1 MNKRTLI
8 VEDSLTV
15 RMDLREAL
23 EDAGFDCV
31 ECATLAQARAALA
44 EAMPALV
51 LLDNQLPDGDGGS
64 WLAELRATPR
74 GGGEC
79 VVLILSNASLAG
91 DRLRGI
97 AHGADEYVGKPYD
110 RTYVVDRARE
120 LVRQR
125 QARLA
130 TPEPHVASVL
140 LIDDSETFREA
151 LCEALEPHGYD
162 IYMAAHGE
170 EGLRQAAALRPNA
183 VIVDQH
189 MPGIDGAAVIRRLRL
204 DPALRHTPCLLL
216 TADEGPEAEL
226 RALEAGADAF
236 ARKQDDVDLILAR
249 VAAMLRS
256 AKSSLPEQGASLS
269 GPKRLLLV
277 DDSANVLAELG
288 ATLRDDGYDVIAAG
302 TGELALELLAVQP
315 VDAVLLD
322 VQMPGIGGL
331 ETCRR
336 IKSAPALR
344 DIPVVL
350 LTAFEGRASMLAGLE
365 AGADDYVVKANGEVE
380 LLKARL
386 RAQLRR
392 KQFEDEARRVHA
404 ELHSN
409 AMEAAEA
416 RAARDLADSRA
427 ELLAVLQQRNDALE
441 QLNAELSRASSAKT
455 AFLSTMSHELRTP
468 LNAVI
473 GFAQLMRDGAA
484 GPVSDRQSEFCNHIH
499 NAGQHLLSL
508 VNDLLDMAKIEAGRV
523 DLDIEPVAL
532 DELLRDALAIVQ
544 ERARLNR
551 IQMDFFGVGAHQR
564 LCVDRRR
571 LRQII
576 YNLLSNAAK
585 FTPKGGNIRLEARRV
600 SRLRAREALPGFP
613 DGRRSELPES
623 EYAEFIQISVTD
635 NGIGIPPE
643 GLDKL
648 FQPFNQVRNVLT
660 HKVEGTGLGL
670 ATVARL
676 VQLHGG
682 AVAVSSA
689 PDKGSCF
696 TCWLPWRDPVVPDVI
711 LPDEPSARPLA
722 LVIEHHEPAAA
733 LMQTQLNAAGFRV
746 RHVTSAEAALELA
759 PQMRPDLIT
768 LEVNLPGLDGWE
780 LLSRL
785 KNLPGWAHIPV
796 VVVSVDAGQEV
807 ALSLGASAVLHKPV
821 SRKALSKELE
831 MLGFKPTAT
840 RKFLV
845 LAISDAPGDLQSLSA
860 HLSQPGFSVLRATG
874 GKEGIELA
882 RRHVPDLIVLDLLMT
897 EVDGIG
903 VVEALQRDPLT
914 AAIPVIVVAASQ
926 LTPRD
931 RELLNRHVQRATAVR
946 DPADVGAA
954 PAPSA
959 GAGAATGAGT
969 RAPANPQ
976 GHFMDEV
983 KRAISRTSWGD
994 LDPLDE

>member
-1 MNKRTLI
+1 MNKRTFI

-31 ECATLAQARAALA
+31 ECASLAQARAALSA
-44 EAMPALV
+44 GVPALV
-51 LLDNQLPDGDGGS
+51 LLDNLLPDGDGGA
-64 WLAELRATPR
+64 WLAELRAAPQ
-74 GGGEC
+74 GAEC
-79 VVLILSNASLAG
+79 VVLILSNASQAS
-91 DRLRGI
+91 DRLRGL

-110 RTYVVDRARE
+110 RVYVVDRARE
-120 LVRQR
+120 LVRQK

-130 TPEPHVASVL
+130 TAAPHSATVL

-151 LCEALEPHGYD
+151 LRDALEPQGYG
-162 IYMAAHGE
+162 IRMAAHGE

-256 AKSSLPEQGASLS
+256 AKASLPEQGASLL

-288 ATLRDDGYDVIAAG
+288 AMLRDDGYDVIAAG
-302 TGELALELLAVQP
+302 TGEQALELLAVQP

-322 VQMPGIGGL
+322 VQMPGLGGL

-336 IKSAPALR
+336 IKSAPSLR
-344 DIPVVL
+344 DIPVLL

-404 ELHSN
+404 ELHNS

-427 ELLAVLQQRNDALE
+427 ELLSVLQQRNDALE

-484 GPVSDRQSEFCNHIH
+484 GPVSERQAEFCNHIH

-523 DLDIEPVAL
+523 DLDIEPVDL

-551 IQMDFFGVGAHQR
+551 VEMSFFGVGGNQR

-576 YNLLSNAAK
+576 YNLLSNATK
-585 FTPKGGNIRLEARRV
+585 FTPKGGLIRLEARRV
-600 SRLRAREALPGFP
+600 PRARAREALPGFP
-613 DGRRSELPES
+613 VGRRSDLPES
-623 EYAEFIQISVTD
+623 EYTEFVQISVTD

-648 FQPFNQVRNVLT
+648 FQPFNQIRNVLT

-682 AVAVSSA
+682 AVAVSSQ

-696 TCWLPWRDPVVPDVI
+696 TCWLPWREPVIPDVI
-711 LPDEPSARPLA
+711 LPDEAGERPLA
-722 LVIEHHEPAAA
+722 LVIEHNAQAAA
-733 LMQTQLNAAGFRV
+733 LMETQLNAAGFRV
-746 RHVTSAEAALELA
+746 RHVASAEAALELA
-759 PQMRPDLIT
+759 HHLRPDLMT

-821 SRKALSKELE
+821 SRKALTKELE

-882 RRHVPDLIVLDLLMT
+882 RRHVPDLIVLDLLMA

-931 RELLNRHVQRATAVR
+931 RELLNRHVQRATATR
-946 DPADVGAA
+946 QTTPPSPA
-954 PAPSA
+954 PASA
-959 GAGAATGAGT
+959 TAAA
-969 RAPANPQ
+969 PQ

-994 LDPLDE
+994 LDPLDD

>member
-1 MNKRTLI
+1 MNERTLI

-23 EDAGFDCV
+23 DEAGFDCV

-44 EAMPALV
+44 QGTPALV
-51 LLDNQLPDGDGGS
+51 LLDNQLPDGDGAG
-64 WLAELRATPR
+64 WLSELRAAP
-74 GGGEC
+74 GGQDC
-79 VVLILSNASLAG
+79 VVLILSSASQVG
-91 DRLRGI
+91 DRLRGL

-110 RTYVVDRARE
+110 RLYVVDRARE

-125 QARLA
+125 HALRSAGDALTQ
-130 TPEPHVASVL
+130 PPSVL

-151 LCEALEPHGYD
+151 LREALEPAGYR
-162 IYMAAHGE
+162 ILLAASGE
-170 EGLRQAAALRPNA
+170 DGLRQSAALRPNA

-189 MPGIDGAAVIRRLRL
+189 MPGMDGAAVIRSLRL

-216 TADEGPEAEL
+216 TADEGYEAEL

-256 AKSSLPEQGASLS
+256 AKASLPEHGASLL

-288 ATLRDDGYDVIAAG
+288 ATLRDDGFDVISASS
-302 TGELALELLAVQP
+302 GEQALELLSVQS
-315 VDAVLLD
+315 VDAILLD

-336 IKSAPALR
+336 IKTAPALR
-344 DIPVVL
+344 DIPVLL
-350 LTAFEGRASMLAGLE
+350 LTAFDGRETMLAGLE
-365 AGADDYVVKANGEVE
+365 IGADDYVIKANGEVE

-392 KQFEDEARRVHA
+392 KQFEDEARRNHA
-404 ELHSN
+404 ELHNS

-416 RAARDLADSRA
+416 RAARELADSRA

-523 DLDIEPVAL
+523 DLDIEPVDL
-532 DELLRDALAIVQ
+532 DELLGDALAIVQ
-544 ERARLNR
+544 ERARLGNIR
-551 IQMDFFGVGAHQR
+551 MDFFGVGQQQR

-585 FTPKGGNIRLEARRV
+585 FTPKGGQIRLEARRV
-600 SRLRAREALPGFP
+600 SRARARESLPGFP
-613 DGRRSELPES
+613 NGRRSDLPES
-623 EYAEFIQISVTD
+623 EFAEFVQISVTD
-635 NGIGIPPE
+635 SGIGIPAD
-643 GLDKL
+643 GLERL
-648 FQPFNQVRNVLT
+648 FQPFNQIRNALT

-676 VQLHGG
+676 VQLHDG
-682 AVAVSSA
+682 AVAVSSE

-696 TCWLPWRDPVVPDVI
+696 TCWLPWREPVIPDVI
-711 LPDEPSARPLA
+711 LPDEPGERPLA
-722 LVIEHHEPAAA
+722 LVIEHNEQAAT
-733 LMQTQLNAAGFRV
+733 LIQTQLKGAGFRV
-746 RHVTSAEAALELA
+746 RHVRSAEEALQLA
-759 PQMRPDLIT
+759 HQLRPDLIT

-785 KNLPGWAHIPV
+785 KNLAGWAHIPV

-821 SRKALSKELE
+821 SRKALTQELQ

-882 RRHVPDLIVLDLLMT
+882 RRHVPDLIVLDLLMA

-926 LTPRD
+926 LTARD
-931 RELLNRHVQRATAVR
+931 RELLNRHVQRATAR
-946 DPADVGAA
+946 QPAVDAAASPVGA
-954 PAPSA
+954 PPSA
-959 GAGAATGAGT
+959 VLPSGARSSPG
-969 RAPANPQ
+969 PQ

-994 LDPLDE
+994 LDPLDD

>member
-1 MNKRTLI
+1 MNPKHEIAFI

-23 EDAGFDCV
+23 EDAGFFCV
-31 ECATLAQARAALA
+31 ECATLAQARLALA
-44 EAMPALV
+44 RDTPALV
-51 LLDNQLPDGDGGS
+51 LLDTQLPDGDGGT
-64 WLAELRATPR
+64 WLQELRGAPQGT
-74 GGGEC
+74 ET
-79 VVLILSNASLAG
+79 VVLILSNAAQAG
-91 DRLRGI
+91 DRLRGL
-97 AHGADEYVGKPYD
+97 AHGADEFVGKPYE

-120 LVRQR
+120 LLRLRQSQR
-125 QARLA
+125 QDMSHKPR
-130 TPEPHVASVL
+130 PSVL
-140 LIDDSETFREA
+140 LVDDSETFRHA
-151 LCEALEPHGYD
+151 LREALEPVGYR
-162 IYMAAHGE
+162 IHLAAHGE
-170 EGLRQAAALRPNA
+170 DGLRQAAALRPNA
-183 VIVDQH
+183 MIVDQH
-189 MPGIDGAAVIRRLRL
+189 MPGLDGAAVIRRLRL

-216 TADEGPEAEL
+216 TADEGADAEL

-236 ARKQDDVDLILAR
+236 ARKQDDVDMILAR

-256 AKSSLPEQGASLS
+256 ATASLPEHGASLL
-269 GPKRLLLV
+269 GPKRVLLV
-277 DDSANVLAELG
+277 DDSPNVLAELG
-288 ATLRDDGYDVIAAG
+288 VALRDDGYDVVPARN
-302 TGELALELLAVQP
+302 GEQALELLSVQA
-315 VDAVLLD
+315 VDAVLMD
-322 VQMPGIGGL
+322 VQMPGLGGL

-336 IKSAPALR
+336 IKAAPAMR

-350 LTAFEGRASMLAGLE
+350 LTAEDGRASMLAGLE
-365 AGADDYVVKANGEVE
+365 AGADDYVVKASGEVE

-404 ELHSN
+404 ELHHS
-409 AMEAAEA
+409 AMEAAQA
-416 RAARDLADSRA
+416 RAARTLADSRA
-427 ELLAVLQQRNDALE
+427 ELLAALQQRNEALE

-484 GPVSDRQSEFCNHIH
+484 GPVSPRQAEFCHHIH

-523 DLDIEPVAL
+523 DLDFEPVEL

-544 ERARLNR
+544 ERTRLAN
-551 IQMDFFGVGAHQR
+551 IQVSVSGVGAGQR

-585 FTPKGGNIRLEARRV
+585 FTPKGGQIRLEAAKV
-600 SRLRAREALPGFP
+600 GRARARDALPGFAL
-613 DGRRSELPES
+613 GRRSELPDN
-623 EYAEFIQISVTD
+623 EFREFVQISVTD
-635 NGIGIPPE
+635 SGIGIPSD
-643 GLDKL
+643 GLERL
-648 FQPFNQVRNVLT
+648 FQPFNQIKNVLT

-670 ATVARL
+670 ATVSRL

-682 AVAVSSA
+682 AVAVTSE
-689 PDKGSCF
+689 PDRGSCF
-696 TCWLPWRDPVVPDVI
+696 TCWLPWREPVMPDVV
-711 LPDEPSARPLA
+711 LPDDPAERPLA
-722 LVIEHHEPAAA
+722 LVIEHNLQAAA
-733 LMQTQLNAAGFRV
+733 LMQTQLNGAGFRV
-746 RHVTSAEAALELA
+746 RHVTSAEEALELSA
-759 PQMRPDLIT
+759 HLRPDLIT
-768 LEVNLPGLDGWE
+768 LEVQLPGLDGWE

-785 KNLPGWAHIPV
+785 KNLNGWAHIPV

-807 ALSLGASAVLHKPV
+807 ALSLGASAVLHKPI
-821 SRKALSKELE
+821 SRAALAKELE
-831 MLGFKPTAT
+831 VLGFQPTET
-840 RKFLV
+840 RNFLV
-845 LAISDAPGDLQSLSA
+845 LAISEAPGDLQSLSQ

-874 GKEGIELA
+874 GKDGIDQA
-882 RRHVPDLIVLDLLMT
+882 RRHVPDLIVLDLLMA

-926 LTPRD
+926 LTARD
-931 RELLNRHVQRATAVR
+931 KELLNRHVQRAR
-946 DPADVGAA
+946 
-954 PAPSA
+954 PAPTATSPA
-959 GAGAATGAGT
+959 PLPDGARVASG
-969 RAPANPQ
+969 PQ

>member
-1 MNKRTLI
+1 MNKRTFI

-23 EDAGFDCV
+23 EEAGFDCV

-44 EAMPALV
+44 EGMPALV
-51 LLDNQLPDGDGGS
+51 LLDNQLPDGDGAA
-64 WLAELRATPR
+64 WLAELRAAPQ
-74 GGGEC
+74 GHDC
-79 VVLILSNASLAG
+79 AVLILSNASQAG

-110 RTYVVDRARE
+110 RVYVVDRARE
-120 LVRQR
+120 MVRQR
-125 QARLA
+125 QSRLQ
-130 TPEPHVASVL
+130 TPEPHVATVL

-162 IYMAAHGE
+162 IHMAAHGE

-249 VAAMLRS
+249 MAAMLRS
-256 AKSSLPEQGASLS
+256 AKASLPEQGASLL

-288 ATLRDDGYDVIAAG
+288 ALLRDDGYDVIAAG
-302 TGELALELLAVQP
+302 SGEQALELLAVQI

-344 DIPVVL
+344 DIPVLL

-404 ELHSN
+404 ELHNS

-416 RAARDLADSRA
+416 RAARNLADSRA
-427 ELLAVLQQRNDALE
+427 ELLAALQQRNDALE

-484 GPVSDRQSEFCNHIH
+484 GPVSERQSEFCNHIH

-523 DLDIEPVAL
+523 DLDIEPVDL

-551 IQMDFFGVGAHQR
+551 IEMAFYGVGGGQR

-585 FTPKGGNIRLEARRV
+585 FTPKGGHIRLEARRV
-600 SRLRAREALPGFP
+600 TRARARESLPGFP
-613 DGRRSELPES
+613 VGRRSELPEN
-623 EYAEFIQISVTD
+623 EHEEFVQISITD
-635 NGIGIPPE
+635 DGVGIPPE
-643 GLDKL
+643 GLEKL
-648 FQPFNQVRNVLT
+648 FQPFNQVRNAMT

-682 AVAVSSA
+682 AVAVSSE

-696 TCWLPWRDPVVPDVI
+696 TCWLPWREPVMPDVI
-711 LPDEPSARPLA
+711 LPDEAAERPLA
-722 LVIEHHEPAAA
+722 LVIEHNEQAAA
-733 LMQTQLNAAGFRV
+733 LMETQLNAAGFRV
-746 RHVTSAEAALELA
+746 RHVASAEAALELA
-759 PQMRPDLIT
+759 HRLRPDLIT

-874 GKEGIELA
+874 GKAGIELA
-882 RRHVPDLIVLDLLMT
+882 RRHVPDLIVLDLLMA

-931 RELLNRHVQRATAVR
+931 RELLNRHVQRATATR
-946 DPADVGAA
+946 DPAVEG
-954 PAPSA
+954 PAP
-959 GAGAATGAGT
+959 TP
-969 RAPANPQ
+969 APGVRTTSPQ

-994 LDPLDE
+994 LDPLDD

>member
-1 MNKRTLI
+1 MKEKTFI

-23 EDAGFDCV
+23 DDAGFDCV

-44 EAMPALV
+44 LGTPALV
-51 LLDNQLPDGDGGS
+51 LLDNQLPDGDGAT
-64 WLAELRATPR
+64 WLAELRAAPQGR
-74 GGGEC
+74 DS
-79 VVLILSNASLAG
+79 VVLILSSASQVS
-91 DRLRGI
+91 DRLRGL

-110 RTYVVDRARE
+110 RSYVIDRARE

-125 QARLA
+125 RARQVTA
-130 TPEPHVASVL
+130 PQQPISVL

-151 LCEALEPHGYD
+151 LREALEPSGYLVHL
-162 IYMAAHGE
+162 AAHGE
-170 EGLRQAAALRPNA
+170 DGLRQAAALRPNA
-183 VIVDQH
+183 LIVDQH

-204 DPALRHTPCLLL
+204 DPAMRHTPCLLL
-216 TADEGPEAEL
+216 TADEGAEAEL

-256 AKSSLPEQGASLS
+256 AKASLPEQGASLL

-288 ATLRDDGYDVIAAG
+288 ATLRDDGYDVIAASN
-302 TGELALELLAVQP
+302 GEQALELLSVQT

-336 IKSAPALR
+336 IKASPTLR
-344 DIPVVL
+344 DIPVLL
-350 LTAFEGRASMLAGLE
+350 LTAFEGRESMLAGLE
-365 AGADDYVVKANGEVE
+365 TGADDYVVKANGEVE

-392 KQFEDEARRVHA
+392 KQFEDEARRTHT
-404 ELHSN
+404 ELHLS
-409 AMEAAEA
+409 ALEAAEA
-416 RAARDLADSRA
+416 RAARELADSRA

-484 GPVSDRQSEFCNHIH
+484 GPVSERQAEFCNHIH

-523 DLDIEPVAL
+523 DLDIEPVEL

-544 ERARLNR
+544 ERTRLAQ
-551 IQMDFFGVGAHQR
+551 IDLKFFGVGNDQR

-585 FTPKGGNIRLEARRV
+585 FTPKGGSIRLEARRV
-600 SRLRAREALPGFP
+600 PRARAREALPGFA
-613 DGRRSELPES
+613 DGRRSDLPES
-623 EYAEFIQISVTD
+623 DYKEFVQISVTD
-635 NGIGIPPE
+635 SGIGIPAE
-643 GLDKL
+643 SLERL
-648 FQPFNQVRNVLT
+648 FQPFNQIRNVLT

-682 AVAVSSA
+682 SVAVSSE
-689 PDKGSCF
+689 PDTGSCF
-696 TCWLPWRDPVVPDVI
+696 TCWLPWREPVVPDVI
-711 LPDEPSARPLA
+711 LPDEVGERPLA
-722 LVIEHHEPAAA
+722 LVIEHNPQAAA
-733 LMQTQLNAAGFRV
+733 LMQSQLNGAGFRV
-746 RHVTSAEAALELA
+746 RQVSSAEEALELA
-759 PQMRPDLIT
+759 HHLRPDLIT

-821 SRKALSKELE
+821 SRKALTQELE
-831 MLGFKPTAT
+831 VLGFKPTAT

-845 LAISDAPGDLQSLSA
+845 LAISEAPGELQSLSA

-882 RRHVPDLIVLDLLMT
+882 RRHVPDLIVLDLLMA

-931 RELLNRHVQRATAVR
+931 RELLNRHVQRATVTRETATSAVL
-946 DPADVGAA
+946 
-954 PAPSA
+954 PS
-959 GAGAATGAGT
+959 GG
-969 RAPANPQ
+969 RAPTGPK

>member
-44 EAMPALV
+44 DGMPALV
-51 LLDNQLPDGDGGS
+51 LLDNHLPDGDGGT
-64 WLAELRATPR
+64 WLAELRATPQ
-74 GGGEC
+74 GGGDC
-79 VVLILSNASLAG
+79 VVLILSNASQAG

-125 QARLA
+125 QARVQ
-130 TPEPHVASVL
+130 TPDPHVASVL

-151 LCEALEPHGYD
+151 LCDALEPQGYD
-162 IYMAAHGE
+162 IHMAAHGE

-256 AKSSLPEQGASLS
+256 AKSSLPDQGASLS

-288 ATLRDDGYDVIAAG
+288 AMLRDDGYDVIAAG

-380 LLKARL
+380 LLTARL

-392 KQFEDEARRVHA
+392 KQFEDEARRVH
-404 ELHSN
+404 
-409 AMEAAEA
+409 
-416 RAARDLADSRA
+416 A

-484 GPVSDRQSEFCNHIH
+484 GPVSDRQAEFCNHIH

-523 DLDIEPVAL
+523 DLDIEPVDL
-532 DELLRDALAIVQ
+532 DELLRDALTIVQ
-544 ERARLNR
+544 ERTRLNR
-551 IQMDFFGVGAHQR
+551 IQMDFFGVGGNQR

-600 SRLRAREALPGFP
+600 TRLRAREALPGFP
-613 DGRRSELPES
+613 DGRRSELPDS
-623 EYAEFIQISVTD
+623 EYGEFIQISVTD
-635 NGIGIPPE
+635 NGIGIPRE

-689 PDKGSCF
+689 PDQGSCF

-711 LPDEPSARPLA
+711 LPDEPGARPLA
-722 LVIEHHEPAAA
+722 LVIEHNAPAAA

-746 RHVTSAEAALELA
+746 RHVSSAEAALALA
-759 PQMRPDLIT
+759 PQLRPDLIT
-768 LEVNLPGLDGWE
+768 LEVNLPGGLDGWE

-926 LTPRD
+926 LTTRD

-946 DPADVGAA
+946 DPAVDGAA
-954 PAPSA
+954 PAP
-959 GAGAATGAGT
+959 GAPGAPGARG
-969 RAPANPQ
+969 PSQPQ

>member
-1 MNKRTLI
+1 MNDKAFI

-23 EDAGFDCV
+23 EDAGFDCT
-31 ECATLAQARAALA
+31 ECATLAEARLALA
-44 EAMPALV
+44 HGAPALV
-51 LLDNQLPDGDGGS
+51 LLDRQLPDGDGAG
-64 WLAELRATPR
+64 WVAELRSAPDGART
-74 GGGEC
+74 
-79 VVLILSNASLAG
+79 VVMMLSNASEAG
-91 DRLRGI
+91 DRLRGL
-97 AHGADEYVGKPYD
+97 AHGADEFVGKPYD
-110 RTYVVDRARE
+110 RLYVVDRARE

-125 QARLA
+125 QALNDDLPPSQR
-130 TPEPHVASVL
+130 ASVL
-140 LIDDSETFREA
+140 LVDDSETFRQA
-151 LCEALEPHGYD
+151 LREALEPAGYR
-162 IYMAAHGE
+162 IHLAAHGE
-170 EGLRQAAALRPNA
+170 DGLRQAAALRPNA

-189 MPGIDGAAVIRRLRL
+189 MPGLDGGAVIRRLRL

-249 VAAMLRS
+249 LAAMLRS
-256 AKSSLPEQGASLS
+256 ATASVPEQGASLL

-288 ATLRDDGYDVIAAG
+288 ATLRDDGYDVVPARS
-302 TGELALELLAVQP
+302 GEQALELLAVQT
-315 VDAVLLD
+315 VDAVLMD
-322 VQMPGIGGL
+322 VQMPGLGGL

-336 IKSAPALR
+336 IKDAPAMR
-344 DIPVVL
+344 DIPVIL
-350 LTAFEGRASMLAGLE
+350 LTAQDGREPMLQGLE
-365 AGADDYVVKANGEVE
+365 AGADDFIVKAAGEVE

-392 KQFEDEARRVHA
+392 KQFEDEARRTHA
-404 ELHSN
+404 ELHST
-409 AMEAAEA
+409 ALEAAQA

-427 ELLAVLQQRNDALE
+427 ELLAALQQRNDALE
-441 QLNAELSRASSAKT
+441 QLNSELSRASSAKT

-484 GPVSDRQSEFCNHIH
+484 GPVSDRQAEFCNHIH

-523 DLDIEPVAL
+523 DLDFESVEL
-532 DELLRDALAIVQ
+532 DELLRDAMVVVQ
-544 ERARLNR
+544 ERARLGQIDLR
-551 IQMDFFGVGAHQR
+551 LIGVGGGQR
-564 LCVDRRR
+564 VCVDRRR

-585 FTPKGGNIRLEARRV
+585 FTPKGGTIRVEARRV
-600 SRLRAREALPGFP
+600 TRTRAQEALPGFP
-613 DGRRSELPES
+613 VGRRSDLPPS
-623 EYAEFIQISVTD
+623 DFQEFAQISITD
-635 NGIGIPPE
+635 SGIGIPAE
-643 GLDKL
+643 GLDRL
-648 FQPFNQVRNVLT
+648 FQPFNQIKNVLT

-682 AVAVSSA
+682 AVAVSSQ
-689 PDKGSCF
+689 PEKGSCF
-696 TCWLPWRDPVVPDVI
+696 TCWLPWRAPVIPDVI
-711 LPDEPSARPLA
+711 LPDDPAERPLA
-722 LVIEHHEPAAA
+722 LVIEHNTQAAA
-733 LMQTQLNAAGFRV
+733 LMQTQLNNAGFRV
-746 RHVTSAEAALELA
+746 RHVSSAEEALNLA
-759 PQMRPDLIT
+759 LTVRPDLIT
-768 LEVNLPGLDGWE
+768 LEVQLPGLDGWE

-785 KNLPGWAHIPV
+785 KNLSGWAHIPV

-821 SRKALSKELE
+821 SRAALTQELE
-831 MLGFKPTAT
+831 LLGFKPTAT

-845 LAISDAPGDLQSLSA
+845 MAISDAPGDLQSLSA

-882 RRHVPDLIVLDLLMT
+882 RRHVPDLIVLDLLMA

-926 LTPRD
+926 LTARD
-931 RELLNRHVQRATAVR
+931 RELLNRHVQRAA
-946 DPADVGAA
+946 GA
-954 PAPSA
+954 PATSGSA
-959 GAGAATGAGT
+959 SST
-969 RAPANPQ
+969 RTSNGSQ
-976 GHFMDEV
+976 GHFMEEV

>member
-1 MNKRTLI
+1 MNKRTFI

-44 EAMPALV
+44 EGVPALV
-51 LLDNQLPDGDGGS
+51 LLDNLLPDGDGGA
-64 WLAELRATPR
+64 WLPELRAAPQ
-74 GGGEC
+74 GGDC
-79 VVLILSNASLAG
+79 VVLILSNASQAS
-91 DRLRGI
+91 DRLRGL

-110 RTYVVDRARE
+110 RLYVIDRARE

-125 QARLA
+125 QARQA
-130 TPEPHVASVL
+130 TPAPHLASVL

-151 LCEALEPHGYD
+151 LRDALEPHGYD
-162 IYMAAHGE
+162 IHTAAHGE

-256 AKSSLPEQGASLS
+256 AKASLPEQGASLL

-288 ATLRDDGYDVIAAG
+288 ALLRDDGYDVIAAAS
-302 TGELALELLAVQP
+302 GEQALELLAVQA

-336 IKSAPALR
+336 IKSAPSLR
-344 DIPVVL
+344 DIPVLL

-404 ELHSN
+404 ELHNS

-416 RAARDLADSRA
+416 RAARELADSRA
-427 ELLAVLQQRNDALE
+427 ELLAALQQRNDALE

-484 GPVSDRQSEFCNHIH
+484 GPVSDRQAEFCGHIH

-523 DLDIEPVAL
+523 DLDIEPVDL

-551 IQMDFFGVGAHQR
+551 IEMSFFGVGGNQR

-600 SRLRAREALPGFP
+600 SRARAREALPGFP
-613 DGRRSELPES
+613 TGRRSELPDS
-623 EYAEFIQISVTD
+623 EYAEFVQISVTD
-635 NGIGIPPE
+635 TGIGIPPD
-643 GLDKL
+643 GLEKL
-648 FQPFNQVRNVLT
+648 FQPFNQIRNVLT

-676 VQLHGG
+676 VQLHDG
-682 AVAVSSA
+682 AVAVSSQ

-696 TCWLPWRDPVVPDVI
+696 TCWLPWREPVIPDVI
-711 LPDEPSARPLA
+711 LPDETGERPLA
-722 LVIEHHEPAAA
+722 LVIEHNEQAAA
-733 LMQTQLNAAGFRV
+733 LMQTQLKAAGFRV
-746 RHVTSAEAALELA
+746 RHVASAEAALELA
-759 PQMRPDLIT
+759 PHLRPELIT
-768 LEVNLPGLDGWE
+768 LEVNLPGLDGWD

-845 LAISDAPGDLQSLSA
+845 LAISDAPGELQSLSA

-882 RRHVPDLIVLDLLMT
+882 RRHVPDLIVLDLLMA

-926 LTPRD
+926 LTTRD
-931 RELLNRHVQRATAVR
+931 RELLNRHVQRATVNRETAAAGGTPV
-946 DPADVGAA
+946 PAPPGAA
-954 PAPSA
+954 
-959 GAGAATGAGT
+959 
-969 RAPANPQ
+969 RAPAGPQ

-994 LDPLDE
+994 LDPLDD

>member
-1 MNKRTLI
+1 MNARTFI

-23 EDAGFDCV
+23 DDAGFDCI

-44 EAMPALV
+44 QGTPSLV
-51 LLDNQLPDGDGGS
+51 LLDNLLPDGDGAA
-64 WLAELRATPR
+64 WLAELRAAP
-74 GGGEC
+74 GGAEC
-79 VVLILSNASLAG
+79 VVLILSSASQAS
-91 DRLRGI
+91 DRLRGL

-110 RTYVVDRARE
+110 RLYVVDRSRE

-125 QARLA
+125 QARLSTA
-130 TPEPHVASVL
+130 WPQQASVL

-151 LCEALEPHGYD
+151 LRDALEPSGYL
-162 IYMAAHGE
+162 IHTATHGE
-170 EGLRQAAALRPNA
+170 DGLRQAAALRPNA

-189 MPGIDGAAVIRRLRL
+189 MPGLDGAAVIRRLRL

-226 RALEAGADAF
+226 SALEAGADAF

-256 AKSSLPEQGASLS
+256 AKASLPEHGASLL

-288 ATLRDDGYDVIAAG
+288 ATLRDDGYDVIAASH
-302 TGELALELLAVQP
+302 GEQALELLAVQA
-315 VDAVLLD
+315 VDAILLD

-336 IKSAPALR
+336 IKAAPALR
-344 DIPVVL
+344 DIPVLL
-350 LTAFEGRASMLAGLE
+350 LTAFDGREAMLAGLE
-365 AGADDYVVKANGEVE
+365 TGADDYIVKANGEVE

-392 KQFEDEARRVHA
+392 KQFEDEARRMHA
-404 ELHSN
+404 ELHNS

-427 ELLAVLQQRNDALE
+427 ELLAALQQRNDALE

-484 GPVSDRQSEFCNHIH
+484 GPVSERQSEFCNHIH

-523 DLDIEPVAL
+523 DLDIEPVDL

-544 ERARLNR
+544 ERARLGD
-551 IQMDFFGVGAHQR
+551 IEMTFFGVGGGQR

-600 SRLRAREALPGFP
+600 PRARAREALPGFAT
-613 DGRRSELPES
+613 GRRSDLPES
-623 EYAEFIQISVTD
+623 EYDEFVQISITD
-635 NGIGIPPE
+635 SGIGIPGE
-643 GLDKL
+643 SLERL
-648 FQPFNQVRNVLT
+648 FQPFNQIKNVLT

-682 AVAVSSA
+682 AVAVSSQ
-689 PDKGSCF
+689 PDTGSCF
-696 TCWLPWRDPVVPDVI
+696 TCWLPWREPVMPDVV
-711 LPDEPSARPLA
+711 LPDEQGERPLA
-722 LVIEHHEPAAA
+722 LVIEHNPQAAA
-733 LMQTQLNAAGFRV
+733 LMQSQLKSAGFRV
-746 RHVTSAEAALELA
+746 RHVGSSEEALRLA
-759 PQMRPDLIT
+759 HQLRPDLIT

-821 SRKALSKELE
+821 SRQALTQELE

-845 LAISDAPGDLQSLSA
+845 LAISEAPGELQSLSA

-882 RRHVPDLIVLDLLMT
+882 RRHVPDLIVLDLLMA

-926 LTPRD
+926 LSVRD
-931 RELLNRHVQRATAVR
+931 RELLNRHVQRATAR
-946 DPADVGAA
+946 QAADAA
-954 PAPSA
+954 AGPAPVLPS
-959 GAGAATGAGT
+959 GERAASG
-969 RAPANPQ
+969 PQ

-994 LDPLDE
+994 LDPLDD

>member
-1 MNKRTLI
+1 MNDKAFI

-23 EDAGFDCV
+23 EDAGFDCI
-31 ECATLAQARAALA
+31 ECASLAEARAALA
-44 EAMPALV
+44 HGAPGLV
-51 LLDNQLPDGDGGS
+51 LLDRQLPDGDGAA
-64 WLAELRATPR
+64 WVAELRAAPQGLDT
-74 GGGEC
+74 
-79 VVLILSNASLAG
+79 VVLMLSNASEAG
-91 DRLRGI
+91 DRLRGL
-97 AHGADEYVGKPYD
+97 AHGADEFVGKPYD
-110 RTYVVDRARE
+110 RLYVVDRARE

-125 QARLA
+125 HARLGLE
-130 TPEPHVASVL
+130 TPPAQRASVL
-140 LIDDSETFREA
+140 LVDDSETFRQA
-151 LCEALEPHGYD
+151 LREALEPVGYR
-162 IYMAAHGE
+162 IHLAAHGE
-170 EGLRQAAALRPNA
+170 DGLRQAAALRPNA
-183 VIVDQH
+183 MIVDQH
-189 MPGIDGAAVIRRLRL
+189 MPGLDGGAVIRRLRL

-216 TADEGPEAEL
+216 TADEGSEAEL

-249 VAAMLRS
+249 LAAMLRS
-256 AKSSLPEQGASLS
+256 AGASVPEQGASLL

-288 ATLRDDGYDVIAAG
+288 ATLRDDGYDVVPARS
-302 TGELALELLAVQP
+302 GEQALELLAVQG
-315 VDAVLLD
+315 VDAVLMD
-322 VQMPGIGGL
+322 VQMPGLGGL

-336 IKSAPALR
+336 IKDAPAMR
-344 DIPVVL
+344 DVPVIL
-350 LTAFEGRASMLAGLE
+350 LTAQDGREAMLQGLE
-365 AGADDYVVKANGEVE
+365 AGADDFIVKAGGEVE

-392 KQFEDEARRVHA
+392 KQFEDEARRTHA
-404 ELHSN
+404 ELHHT
-409 AMEAAEA
+409 ALEAAEA

-427 ELLAVLQQRNDALE
+427 ELLSVLQQRNDALE

-484 GPVSDRQSEFCNHIH
+484 GPVSERQGEFCNHIH

-523 DLDIEPVAL
+523 DLDFEAVDL
-532 DELLRDALAIVQ
+532 DDLLRDAMVVVQ
-544 ERARLNR
+544 ERARLGR
-551 IQMDFFGVGAHQR
+551 IELQLYGVGGAQR

-585 FTPKGGNIRLEARRV
+585 FTPKGGTIRIEARRV
-600 SRLRAREALPGFP
+600 SRAQAREALPGFP
-613 DGRRSELPES
+613 TGRRVDLPES
-623 EYAEFIQISVTD
+623 TFQEFAQISITD
-635 NGIGIPPE
+635 SGIGMPAE
-643 GLDKL
+643 GLERL
-648 FQPFNQVRNVLT
+648 FQPFNQIKNVLT

-682 AVAVSSA
+682 AVAVSSQ
-689 PDKGSCF
+689 PDQGSCF
-696 TCWLPWRDPVVPDVI
+696 TCWLPWREPVMPDVV
-711 LPDEPSARPLA
+711 LPDDPAERPLA
-722 LVIEHHEPAAA
+722 LVIEHNPQAAT
-733 LMQTQLNAAGFRV
+733 LMQTQLNGAGFRV
-746 RHVTSAEAALELA
+746 RHVASAEEALALA
-759 PQMRPDLIT
+759 PTMRPDLIT
-768 LEVNLPGLDGWE
+768 LEVQLPGLDGWE

-785 KNLPGWAHIPV
+785 KNLNGWAHIPV

-821 SRKALSKELE
+821 SRAALAQELE
-831 MLGFKPTAT
+831 VLGFRPTAT

-845 LAISDAPGDLQSLSA
+845 LAISEAPGDLQSLSA

-882 RRHVPDLIVLDLLMT
+882 RRHVPDLIVLDLLMA

-926 LTPRD
+926 LTARD
-931 RELLNRHVQRATAVR
+931 RELLNRHVQRAGAAS
-946 DPADVGAA
+946 DGLSVGAA
-954 PAPSA
+954 VTR
-959 GAGAATGAGT
+959 GASVGNG
-969 RAPANPQ
+969 RQ
-976 GHFMDEV
+976 GHFMEEV

>member
-1 MNKRTLI
+1 MNKRTFI

-44 EAMPALV
+44 QGVPALV
-51 LLDNQLPDGDGGS
+51 LLDNLLPDGDGAA
-64 WLAELRATPR
+64 WLPELRAAPQ
-74 GGGEC
+74 GGDC
-79 VVLILSNASLAG
+79 VVLILSNASQAS
-91 DRLRGI
+91 DRLRGL

-110 RTYVVDRARE
+110 RLYVIDRARE

-125 QARLA
+125 QARQA
-130 TPEPHVASVL
+130 PPMPQPASVL

-151 LCEALEPHGYD
+151 LRDALEPHGYD
-162 IYMAAHGE
+162 IHTAAHGE

-256 AKSSLPEQGASLS
+256 AKASLPEQGASLL

-288 ATLRDDGYDVIAAG
+288 ALLRDDGYDVIAAAS
-302 TGELALELLAVQP
+302 GEQALELLAVQA

-336 IKSAPALR
+336 IKSAPSLR
-344 DIPVVL
+344 DIPVLL

-404 ELHSN
+404 ELHNS

-416 RAARDLADSRA
+416 RAARELADSRA
-427 ELLAVLQQRNDALE
+427 ELLAALQQRNDALE

-484 GPVSDRQSEFCNHIH
+484 GPVSDRQAEFCGHIH

-523 DLDIEPVAL
+523 DLDIEPVEL

-551 IQMDFFGVGAHQR
+551 IEMSFFGVGGHQR

-585 FTPKGGNIRLEARRV
+585 FTPKGGSIRLEARRV
-600 SRLRAREALPGFP
+600 PRARAREALPGFP
-613 DGRRSELPES
+613 NGRRSELPDS
-623 EYAEFIQISVTD
+623 EHAEFVQISVTD
-635 NGIGIPPE
+635 NGIGIPPD

-648 FQPFNQVRNVLT
+648 FQPFNQIRNVLT

-676 VQLHGG
+676 VQLHDG
-682 AVAVSSA
+682 AVAVSSQ

-696 TCWLPWRDPVVPDVI
+696 TCWLPWREPVIPDVI
-711 LPDEPSARPLA
+711 LPDETGERPLA
-722 LVIEHHEPAAA
+722 LVIEHNEQAAA
-733 LMQTQLNAAGFRV
+733 LMQTQLKAAGFRV
-746 RHVTSAEAALELA
+746 RHVASAEAALELA
-759 PQMRPDLIT
+759 PHLRPELIT

-882 RRHVPDLIVLDLLMT
+882 RRHVPDLIVLDLLMA

-931 RELLNRHVQRATAVR
+931 RELLNRHVQRATVNRETA
-946 DPADVGAA
+946 AAAAAGGAPV
-954 PAPSA
+954 PAPPGARTPA
-959 GAGAATGAGT
+959 GP
-969 RAPANPQ
+969 R

-994 LDPLDE
+994 LDPLDD

>member
-1 MNKRTLI
+1 MNKRTFI

-31 ECATLAQARAALA
+31 ECASLAQARAALA
-44 EAMPALV
+44 GGVPALV
-51 LLDNQLPDGDGGS
+51 LLDNLLPDGDGAA
-64 WLAELRATPR
+64 WLPELRAAPQ
-74 GGGEC
+74 GAEC
-79 VVLILSNASLAG
+79 VVLILSNASQAS
-91 DRLRGI
+91 DRLRGL

-110 RTYVVDRARE
+110 RVYVVDRARE

-125 QARLA
+125 QARMVPAPHAA
-130 TPEPHVASVL
+130 TVL

-151 LCEALEPHGYD
+151 LRDALEPQGYG
-162 IYMAAHGE
+162 IHMAAHGE

-256 AKSSLPEQGASLS
+256 AAASLPEQGASLL

-288 ATLRDDGYDVIAAG
+288 ATLRDDGFDVIAAG
-302 TGELALELLAVQP
+302 NGEQALELLAVQT

-344 DIPVVL
+344 DIPVLL

-404 ELHSN
+404 ELHNS

-416 RAARDLADSRA
+416 RAARNLADSRA
-427 ELLAVLQQRNDALE
+427 ELLAALQQRNDALE

-484 GPVSDRQSEFCNHIH
+484 GPVSERQAEFCNHIH

-523 DLDIEPVAL
+523 DLDIEPVDL
-532 DELLRDALAIVQ
+532 DELLRDALTIVQ

-551 IQMDFFGVGAHQR
+551 VEMSFFGVGAGQR
-564 LCVDRRR
+564 VCVDRRR

-585 FTPKGGNIRLEARRV
+585 FTPRAGHIRLEARRV
-600 SRLRAREALPGFP
+600 PRARAREALPGFP
-613 DGRRSELPES
+613 SGRRTDLPES
-623 EYAEFIQISVTD
+623 DFSEFVQISVTD
-635 NGIGIPPE
+635 DGIGIPPE
-643 GLDKL
+643 GLEKL
-648 FQPFNQVRNVLT
+648 FQPFNQIRNVMT

-682 AVAVSSA
+682 AVAVSSQ
-689 PDKGSCF
+689 PEKGSCF
-696 TCWLPWRDPVVPDVI
+696 TCWLPWREPVIPDVI
-711 LPDEPSARPLA
+711 LPDEAGARPLA
-722 LVIEHHEPAAA
+722 LVIEHNQQAAA
-733 LMQTQLNAAGFRV
+733 LMETQLNAAGFRV
-746 RHVTSAEAALELA
+746 RHVDSAEAALELA
-759 PQMRPDLIT
+759 HQLRPDLIT

-882 RRHVPDLIVLDLLMT
+882 RRHVPDLIVLDLLMA

-931 RELLNRHVQRATAVR
+931 RELLNRHVQRATR
-946 DPADVGAA
+946 DPAAA
-954 PAPSA
+954 PVANGANGTPVPAP
-959 GAGAATGAGT
+959 GA
-969 RAPANPQ
+969 RAPTGPQ

-983 KRAISRTSWGD
+983 KRAISRTSWGE
-994 LDPLDE
+994 LDPLDD

>member
-1 MNKRTLI
+1 MNKRTFI

-31 ECATLAQARAALA
+31 DCATLAQARAALA
-44 EAMPALV
+44 EGMPALV

-64 WLAELRATPR
+64 WLAELRASPQ
-74 GGGEC
+74 GGDC
-79 VVLILSNASLAG
+79 VVLILSNASQAG

-110 RTYVVDRARE
+110 RVYVVDRARE

-130 TPEPHVASVL
+130 TPEPLVASVL

-151 LCEALEPHGYD
+151 LGEALEPHGYD

-256 AKSSLPEQGASLS
+256 AKASLPEQGASLL

-288 ATLRDDGYDVIAAG
+288 ATLRDDGYDVVAASS
-302 TGELALELLAVQP
+302 GEQALELLAVQP

-336 IKSAPALR
+336 IKSAPSLR

-404 ELHSN
+404 ELHSS

-416 RAARDLADSRA
+416 RAARELADSRA

-484 GPVSDRQSEFCNHIH
+484 GPVSERQSEFCNHIH

-523 DLDIEPVAL
+523 DLDIEPVEL

-551 IQMDFFGVGAHQR
+551 IQMDFFGVGGGQR

-600 SRLRAREALPGFP
+600 PRLRAREALPGFP
-613 DGRRSELPES
+613 DGRRSELPDS
-623 EYAEFIQISVTD
+623 EYGEFIQISVTD
-635 NGIGIPPE
+635 NGIGIPSE

-648 FQPFNQVRNVLT
+648 FQPFNQVRNALT

-696 TCWLPWRDPVVPDVI
+696 TCWLPWREPVMPDVV
-711 LPDEPSARPLA
+711 LPDEPGERPLA
-722 LVIEHHEPAAA
+722 LVIEHNEPAAA
-733 LMQTQLNAAGFRV
+733 LMRTQLNAAGFRV
-746 RHVTSAEAALELA
+746 RHVASAEAALELA
-759 PQMRPDLIT
+759 PQLRPDLIT

-926 LTPRD
+926 LTTRD
-931 RELLNRHVQRATAVR
+931 RELLNRHVQRATAHG
-946 DPADVGAA
+946 DPAAEGAT
-954 PAPSA
+954 A
-959 GAGAATGAGT
+959 GPATGQ
-969 RAPANPQ
+969 RPPANPQ

-994 LDPLDE
+994 LDPLDD